1 MELQNALNVQVA
13 NWSVLYT
20 KLHRFH
26 WFVKGPMFFTLHAKF
41 EELYNE
47 AALAVDEIA
56 ERLLTIGGQP
66 IATMKEFLEVAT
78 IADEGSETKA
88 NDMVATL
95 VQDYQ
100 KIKTELKELVDLAEE
115 QHDQGT
121 ADLAL
126 GLIEKIQLH
135 TWMLNAYL
143 GE

>member
-1 MELQNALNVQVA
+1 MKLQNTLNVQVA

-47 AALAVDEIA
+47 AAMAVDQIA

-66 IATMKEFLEVAT
+66 IATMKEFLDVAT
-78 IADEGSETKA
+78 IADSGSETKA
-88 NDMVATL
+88 NEMVSTL

-100 KIKTELKELVDLAEE
+100 TIKEELKELVDLAEE
-115 QHDQGT
+115 QNDQGT

-126 GLIEKIQLH
+126 GLIEQIQLH
-135 TWMLNAYL
+135 IWMLTAYL

>member
-1 MELQNALNVQVA
+1 MELQNGLNVQVA

-88 NDMVATL
+88 NDMVSTL

-100 KIKTELKELVDLAEE
+100 KIKAELKVLVDLAEE
-115 QHDQGT
+115 QQDQGT